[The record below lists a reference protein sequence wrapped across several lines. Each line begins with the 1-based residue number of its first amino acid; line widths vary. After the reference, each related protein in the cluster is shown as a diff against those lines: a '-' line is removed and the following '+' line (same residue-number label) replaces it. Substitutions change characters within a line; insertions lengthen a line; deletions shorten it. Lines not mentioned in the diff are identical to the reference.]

1 MNAAR
6 LRSKAGAILL
16 AGLLAAGPLSADPA
30 AVPAAVG
37 GTTISGG
44 IADSQSQLDQA
55 LQTDP
60 DSAPDSL
67 SQYESSYRA
76 SGGGPMLAFLGFNPF
91 QIIAT
96 GAFHE
101 LYWSG
106 IVVLLGITTVIAM
119 QQSLVGKQTLRGR
132 HPLAALIQV
141 YFRLLAGVLIIAN
154 TPLIYGLLMT
164 VNSSLSQGIAAMS
177 SQSRSQLLQTGGV
190 GTLSLA
196 QARMEAIRNAAARR
210 AVALYPAGASRDEML
225 QIGAWYEAAASAINA
240 ALSGRNMP
248 GQLPRLTAGWNDAQM
263 PDDRLASTVGR
274 AVVQNFSQMAADLGA
289 LPRNSGPLSL
299 AFPASG
305 STSLP
310 PLSSALA
317 DDDDEAALSLSLPD
331 TPASDAAFESARQ
344 LYAQKVLADTLSYL
358 DGDLL
363 AVVGASPTLADRVK
377 GWFAE
382 KVEQAAARADGWMT
396 RWRAA
401 IDWAGRSIGV
411 VLTRMVSF
419 LVVAGVKTMIEIE
432 LFVLTLTVPLWLLP
446 ATEDAFYGVLR
457 SLVSLSMAV
466 PAYQFIMLLIDA
478 LMGLVLKIIVFG
490 PLAAPGGGAV
500 STGAGAV
507 YAASALVAIVGSGG
521 EIIALTVFCYL
532 VAYLFLAV
540 YAAIKTP
547 KIVSLLLRGTGGA
560 GAFLS
565 TFATGLAAGAAT
577 ALATAAVAG
586 GGTAGRLFGAGARA
600 SSASPATTPASKPDG
615 VVRSQGHRTVR
626 PAIGRLTPLKPSHAQ
641 VLRFGFGTFVAGLE
655 ADSPA
660 DGCRIVARAVERHQ
674 KKTKPPRG

>member
-1 MNAAR
+1 MSTAR
-6 LRSKAGAILL
+6 LRSKTCAIFF
-16 AGLLAAGPLSADPA
+16 AGLLAAGPLRADPA
-30 AVPAAVG
+30 AAPEVVG

-60 DSAPDSL
+60 DSASDSL
-67 SQYESSYRA
+67 SQYESAYRA
-76 SGGGPMLAFLGFNPF
+76 SGGGPTLAFLGFNPF
-91 QIIAT
+91 QIVAT

-106 IVVLLGITTVIAM
+106 IVILLGITTVIAM

-164 VNSSLSQGIAAMS
+164 VNSSLSQGIDAMS

-196 QARMEAIRNAAARR
+196 QARMGAIQNAAARR

-225 QIGAWYEAAASAINA
+225 QIGAWYEAVASAINS
-240 ALSGRNMP
+240 ALSGLNMP
-248 GQLPRLTAGWNDAQM
+248 GQLPRLAAGWNDAQT

-274 AVVQNFSQMAADLGA
+274 TVVQNFSQMAADLGA
-289 LPRNSGPLSL
+289 LPRNSEPLSL

-317 DDDDEAALSLSLPD
+317 EDDDEAALSLSLPD

-344 LYAQKVLADTLSYL
+344 LYAQKVMADTLSYL

-363 AVVGASPTLADRVK
+363 AVVGASPTLADRVE
-377 GWFAE
+377 GWFSE
-382 KVEQAAARADGWMT
+382 KVEQAAAGAGGWMT
-396 RWRAA
+396 QWRAA
-401 IDWAGRSIGV
+401 IDWAGRGIGV

-419 LVVAGVKTMIEIE
+419 FVTAGVRAMIEIE
-432 LFVLTLTVPLWLLP
+432 LFMLTLTVPLWLLP

-478 LMGLVLKIIVFG
+478 LMGLVLKVMLFG
-490 PLAAPGGGAV
+490 PLAAPGSAL
-500 STGAGAV
+500 SAGAGAV

-521 EIIALTVFCYL
+521 EIVALTVFCYL

-547 KIVSLLLRGTGGA
+547 KIVSLLLKGTGA
-560 GAFLS
+560 AAAFLS

-577 ALATAAVAG
+577 ALATATVAG
-586 GGTAGRLFGAGARA
+586 GGTAGRLLGAGTWG
-600 SSASPATTPASKPDG
+600 SPGSPAATTASKPG
-615 VVRSQGHRTVR
+615 GAVRSQGHRTVR
-626 PAIGRLTPLKPSHAQ
+626 PAIGRLTSLRPSPSQ
-641 VLRFGFGTFVAGLE
+641 IFRFGFDTFIAGLG